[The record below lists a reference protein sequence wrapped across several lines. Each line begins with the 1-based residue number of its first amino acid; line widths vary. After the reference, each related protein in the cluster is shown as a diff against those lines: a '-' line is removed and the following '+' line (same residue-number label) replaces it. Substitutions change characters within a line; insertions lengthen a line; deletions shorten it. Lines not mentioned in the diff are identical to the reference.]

1 MKHAAQ
7 ELQSVT
13 GMTLENCLELAKM
26 FAGDTNRAAIFYLNQ
41 GSEAFLKKLAEAQE
55 AEAIRLSMATSSE
68 SKDNDGESLAEQTR
82 CLPLK
87 RLFLSFCHSMRRK
100 AYGVQCRSRAPRV
113 ALLRER
119 VQLHTLDG
127 LALTAESS
135 LSPAF
140 GDASTS
146 APVSKSLAPSSLM
159 RQSTADI
166 LAPVHNPKPLD
177 LAVQAAKFFNSQLWY
192 DDTEIIWVLRSL
204 DEAAESE
211 RRVAFEATSNCRL
224 RDRPDWKGTSVAHVF
239 HYSNYDQLLRLR
251 VVTVKVQRRLAAQF
265 ETTTLAFQKID
276 RDGTGFLTFEE
287 LTQALQNLPDMAG
300 ITEAD
305 CAALMKHI
313 DHNADGYIDY
323 REFVSNFASMLC
335 FQGTARQRRR
345 QA

>member
-1 MKHAAQ
+1 
-7 ELQSVT
+7 
-13 GMTLENCLELAKM
+13 M

-68 SKDNDGESLAEQTR
+68 SKDNDGESGRADKMLAIEKT
-82 CLPLK
+82 
-87 RLFLSFCHSMRRK
+87 FFVILSLDEAESLRR
-100 AYGVQCRSRAPRV
+100 AMQVPGSESA

-211 RRVAFEATSNCRL
+211 RRCV
-224 RDRPDWKGTSVAHVF
+224 
-239 HYSNYDQLLRLR
+239 
-251 VVTVKVQRRLAAQF
+251 
-265 ETTTLAFQKID
+265 
-276 RDGTGFLTFEE
+276 
-287 LTQALQNLPDMAG
+287 
-300 ITEAD
+300 
-305 CAALMKHI
+305 
-313 DHNADGYIDY
+313 
-323 REFVSNFASMLC
+323 
-335 FQGTARQRRR
+335 
-345 QA
+345 